1 MEQPTGLDK
10 YDWRGCE
17 AVQFNPRK
25 LGGRA
30 TVLDTRMDADGIIIH
45 YLGGMDVDEI
55 HDHFRVD
62 KNATR
67 AIVEFFEAKRMKI
80 SA

>member
-1 MEQPTGLDK
+1 LDKPQVADK
-10 YDWRGCE
+10 YDWHGCDV
-17 AVQFNPRK
+17 VQFNPNK

-30 TVLDTRMDADGIIIH
+30 TVLDTRMDADGIILH

-55 HDHFRVD
+55 YDHFHVD
-62 KNATR
+62 EDAIR
-67 AIVEFFEAKRMKI
+67 AIIAFFEAKQLKI